1 MTQHTKHPWFV
12 TQDDTGGPFT
22 MWPSIVAEEE
32 VDATIVHRAGFKQ
45 EFWGKLS
52 LQEATANAHL
62 MAAAP
67 ELRDAL
73 VAAYE
78 QVLQLSSRLD
88 MPVPSELTTQYKAVI
103 AKSNG
108 TTVPEV
114 PPGDEDSP
122 LWKLATPST
131 QLAVIV
137 GAEPLFRTE
146 VTKKIWEYIK
156 THNLQ
161 DPTNR
166 RMINT
171 DAKLKQIFDNKDVVS
186 MFEMTKLISNH
197 LK

>member
-12 TQDDTGGPFT
+12 IQDDTGGPFT

-45 EFWGKLS
+45 EFWGKLAIN
-52 LQEATANAHL
+52 EAMANAHL
-62 MAAAP
+62 MASAP

-78 QVLQLSSRLD
+78 QVRVLCGRLD
-88 MPVPSELTTQYKAVI
+88 MPVPTELMTQYKAVI

-114 PPGDEDSP
+114 PPGNEDSP
-122 LWKLATPST
+122 FWKLVTPST
-131 QLAVIV
+131 QLAAIV
-137 GAEPLFRTE
+137 GSEPLFRTE

-156 THNLQ
+156 ANNRQ
-161 DPTNR
+161 DPSNR
-166 RMINT
+166 RMIHA
-171 DAKLKQIFDNKDVVS
+171 DAKLKPIFDNKDVVS
-186 MFEMTKLISNH
+186 MFEMTKLIANH